1 MRKYLALLVLTLACA
16 HPSAAQ
22 TGTDRESAGL
32 TGPVRSVR
40 VETAPVSNVSGRP
53 VEGERV
59 LSQLYS
65 FDEKGGLTERAVFNR
80 GGTPDRNR
88 RGYTYDAKGR
98 EVERTFLNAEGA
110 LTSRAVSAYDE
121 QGRKVRMT
129 FYNPDGSVNH
139 VETFAYD
146 ERGKLTRAA
155 HLNPDD
161 TTRNTSVYT
170 YNAGGRLA
178 EWSMYKPD
186 GTLSQR
192 RVSTYDE
199 KGREVEWT
207 LYRGD
212 GTPASGQRRTYD
224 ERGNVVE
231 SLRYGNGV
239 LIGREAYAY
248 EFDARGNWV
257 KRRAEWEAVKGG
269 TSHAG
274 VEVNYRA
281 ITYY

>member
-1 MRKYLALLVLTLACA
+1 MRKYLALLVLTFACA

-22 TGTDRESAGL
+22 TETDSERTGL
-32 TGPVRSVR
+32 AGPVRSVR
-40 VETAPVSNVSGRP
+40 VETAPLSNVSGRL

-59 LSQLYS
+59 LSQLFS
-65 FDEKGGLTERAVFNR
+65 FDEKGNLTERSIYNR
-80 GGTPDRNR
+80 GGPPDQKR

-98 EVERTFLNAEGA
+98 EVERTFLDAGGA
-110 LTSRAVSAYDE
+110 LTSRAISAYDK
-121 QGRKVRMT
+121 QGRKTEMT
-129 FYNPDGSVNH
+129 FFNPDGSVNH
-139 VETFAYD
+139 IETFAYD
-146 ERGKLTRAA
+146 ERGKLIREA
-155 HLNPDD
+155 HLNPDG
-161 TTRNTSVYT
+161 TIRNNSVYT
-170 YNAGGRLA
+170 YDAGGRLT
-178 EWSMYKPD
+178 EWSMHKPD

-207 LYRGD
+207 VYRGD
-212 GTPASGQRRTYD
+212 GTPAMGQRRSYD
-224 ERGNVVE
+224 DRGNVVE

-269 TSHAG
+269 TSQAG
-274 VEVNYRA
+274 VEVNYRT